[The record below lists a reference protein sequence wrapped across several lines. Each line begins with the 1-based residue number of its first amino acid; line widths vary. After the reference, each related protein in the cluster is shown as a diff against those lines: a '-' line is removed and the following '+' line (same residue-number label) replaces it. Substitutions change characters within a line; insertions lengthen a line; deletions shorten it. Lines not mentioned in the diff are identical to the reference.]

1 MAAVIWVGGMFFAYV
16 ALRPAA
22 AAMFELPQRAPLW
35 SRVLVRFFPWVWAA
49 VIVLPATG
57 YWMILWVFEG
67 FANVKLHVHIMQATG
82 VAMILIFLYIYF
94 LPYQRMQR
102 ALAADDF
109 PAAGL
114 ELTARRPDPKRP
126 VPLGDGLEVGGDE
139 LLDVVADPR
148 RELGRI
154 RRLVGLNL
162 VFGLITIADATGGA
176 YWW

>member
-1 MAAVIWVGGMFFAYV
+1 MPIAITLHVLAAVIWVGGMFFAYV

-94 LPYQRMQR
+94 SPYPRMKR

-109 PAAGL
+109 PTAG
-114 ELTARRPDPKRP
+114 
-126 VPLGDGLEVGGDE
+126 
-139 LLDVVADPR
+139 

-162 VFGLITIADATGGA
+162 VLGLITIADATGGA

>member
-1 MAAVIWVGGMFFAYV
+1 MPIAITLHVLAAVIWVGGMFFAYV

-22 AAMFELPQRAPLW
+22 AAMLELPQRAPLW

-82 VAMILIFLYIYF
+82 AAMILIFLYIYF
-94 LPYQRMQR
+94 SPYPRMKR

-109 PAAGL
+109 PAAG
-114 ELTARRPDPKRP
+114 
-126 VPLGDGLEVGGDE
+126 
-139 LLDVVADPR
+139 